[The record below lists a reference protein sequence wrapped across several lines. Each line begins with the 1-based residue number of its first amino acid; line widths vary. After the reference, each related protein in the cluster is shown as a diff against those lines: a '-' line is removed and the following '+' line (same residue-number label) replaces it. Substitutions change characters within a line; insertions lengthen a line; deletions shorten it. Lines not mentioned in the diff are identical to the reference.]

1 MMIKNIKWL
10 LIASLSIVACNK
22 DEDPVVVIEPE
33 VPVTAGS
40 ANFAK
45 YVALGN
51 SLSAGFSDSA
61 LFKEGQKGSYTKL
74 MSDQFALA
82 GGGAFNIPYMNDNR
96 GGFLIGGAPN
106 PNFLPR
112 LTSLGVVNNSPNI
125 SLASPYGSSTTE
137 VAANIFNPAA
147 RFNNMGVPGAKS
159 FHLLYN
165 GYGNL
170 SNLPL
175 GLANPYFIRMAS
187 APTATILG
195 DAMAQAPTFF
205 SLWIGNNDVLGNA
218 LAGGVPTSI
227 DPTGGDITPAT
238 GGVGTGFDATYTFIV
253 NTLTSGGAKGVLSNI
268 PYVTSIPQF
277 TTVPYNPLTNTALG
291 AGVSANGIAN
301 IRNLNTNLY
310 GPLNAALSIAGEPNR
325 IKKLSETVANPLL
338 IFDRSLA
345 PKATEITTN
354 LITLGFPAAQAG
366 AYGAIY
372 SQVRQAT
379 KEDLVLLAT
388 QRVIGTVNP
397 SAPIAALNRFGISS
411 PLRDKDVLTNT
422 EKIALNTAVDGYNI
436 VIKNLAVAKG
446 LAFVDSNQILQNV
459 ARGITFGNGYQIS
472 ASYVVGGAFSYDG
485 VHPSPRGYALLANE
499 FLKSINATYGST
511 FRSYDLS
518 KFPIQIPTVLAN

>member
-1 MMIKNIKWL
+1 MIKNKIMIKNIKWL

-125 SLASPYGSSTTE
+125 SIASPYGSSTTE
-137 VAANIFNPAA
+137 AGLNIFNPAA

-159 FHLLYN
+159 FHLVFP
-165 GYGNL
+165 GYG
-170 SNLPL
+170 
-175 GLANPYFIRMAS
+175 AFNPYFGRMAS
-187 APTATILG
+187 TPTASIFG
-195 DAMAQAPTFF
+195 DALAQVPTFF

-227 DPTGGDITPAT
+227 DPAGGDITPAA
-238 GGVGTGFDATYTFIV
+238 GGVGTGFDATYTYLV
-253 NTLTSGGAKGVLSNI
+253 NTLTSAPFNAKGVLSNI

-291 AGVSANGIAN
+291 AGVPANGIAN

-422 EKIALNTAVDGYNI
+422 EKVALNTAVDGYNV
-436 VIKNLAVAKG
+436 VIKNLATLKG